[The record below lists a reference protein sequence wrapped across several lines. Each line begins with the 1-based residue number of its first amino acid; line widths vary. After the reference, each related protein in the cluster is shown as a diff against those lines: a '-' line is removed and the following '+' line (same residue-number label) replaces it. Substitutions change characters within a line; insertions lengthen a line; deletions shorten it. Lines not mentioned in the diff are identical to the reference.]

1 MSDALYEQYKDA
13 LRRGHVA
20 ALHGQLDVALAAYEE
35 AAGIAPERALPHASR
50 GTVLARLGRQEDAL
64 AAFDAA
70 LACSSAD
77 EVALTGRAE
86 VLQAIGRRGEAAAAY
101 DRLAAVSERAGRL
114 VAALDAARRALEAAE
129 SRGRRDVVRELSA
142 RIGASPL
149 DDAARGALEQALR
162 VLETDP
168 HHRPATP
175 SAEAEAAAGSV
186 EGAGTAPSSDVARPD
201 LDLHDEPGLEAKAEA
216 EPGMPAE
223 SQPEPEPEED
233 VATLSSLADEAL
245 AASDPGLAAA
255 TLLRLA
261 RAQRRAGRLNAA
273 LDACY
278 LALSLAPDDPHLHL
292 ELVALYDTRGW
303 TTTADEKMA
312 LLRRLVELDGDLDAI
327 GRVESAVSARP
338 AATAA
343 AAAVVPGHTTGG

>member
-20 ALHGQLDVALAAYEE
+20 ALHGQLEVALAAYED

-70 LACSSAD
+70 LARSSTD
-77 EVALTGRAE
+77 EVALAGRAE

-168 HHRPATP
+168 HHLPAEP
-175 SAEAEAAAGSV
+175 AAAAAAAAGSL
-186 EGAGTAPSSDVARPD
+186 EGAGAAPRFEGAPPDQD
-201 LDLHDEPGLEAKAEA
+201 LDHEPGLEEA
-216 EPGMPAE
+216 ELGTPAE
-223 SQPEPEPEED
+223 SKPEPEPEED
-233 VATLSSLADEAL
+233 VATLSSLADDAL
-245 AASDPGLAAA
+245 AVSDPGLAAA

-261 RAQRRAGRLNAA
+261 RLHRRAGRLNAA

-303 TTTADEKMA
+303 TTAADEKVA

-343 AAAVVPGHTTGG
+343 AGVAVPEHTTGG

>member
-20 ALHGQLDVALAAYEE
+20 ALHGQLELALAAYEE

-50 GTVLARLGRQEDAL
+50 GTILARLGRQEDAL

-70 LACSSAD
+70 LARSSTD
-77 EVALTGRAE
+77 EVALAGRAE

-129 SRGRRDVVRELSA
+129 SRGRRDVVRALSA
-142 RIGASPL
+142 RIGASEL

-168 HHRPATP
+168 HHLPAEP
-175 SAEAEAAAGSV
+175 AAAAAAAAGSL
-186 EGAGTAPSSDVARPD
+186 EGAGAAPSSEGARPD
-201 LDLHDEPGLEAKAEA
+201 QDLDHEPGLEEAKL
-216 EPGMPAE
+216 GTPAE
-223 SQPEPEPEED
+223 SRPEPEPEEG

-261 RAQRRAGRLNAA
+261 RVHRRAGRLNAA

-303 TTTADEKMA
+303 TAAADEKVA

-327 GRVESAVSARP
+327 GRVESAVTARTATP
-338 AATAA
+338 AAAGV
-343 AAAVVPGHTTGG
+343 AVPEHTTGG